1 VTVSADE
8 SPADSS
14 GPPPFRIWHIFLA
27 TAVTALILTAQRV
40 LEASKEV
47 GATSGL
53 AIAWTIL
60 ELVTTGLA
68 VAFVGIGVFCRRAGW
83 SFLQQPGHWL
93 LLLTPL
99 TLLNTSL
106 WHFYYLNGNSWW
118 ILTLLL
124 PIPGTATLILPL
136 VAAWKWFGS
145 VWWRIFFLAE
155 AVCSVVPFI
164 TPFSSNAR
172 LIYGLICSVSLLAL
186 IASATSRDLQRSSRR
201 GDWLHWS
208 GVALAAFNLAKGL
221 AIYLFTAIGA

>member
-68 VAFVGIGVFCRRAGW
+68 VTFVGIGAFCRRAGW

-145 VWWRIFFLAE
+145 VWWRIFFLMQVVFNLIPHILPRSAE
-155 AVCSVVPFI
+155 I
-164 TPFSSNAR
+164 R
-172 LIYGLICSVSLLAL
+172 LVYGCIYFFVLMAL
-186 IASATSRDLQRSSRR
+186 ITQAAFSDVQRSRR
-201 GDWLHWS
+201 RDWLHWV
-208 GVALAAFNLAKGL
+208 GVAITTFNLTKGL
-221 AIYLFTAIGA
+221 AIYALTALGT